1 MAASTVVA
9 PHRGKLLAPTL
20 SAPSE
25 PGMGQTAHM
34 QVAEIQRSR
43 LLAAAVSV
51 VDELGY
57 SDITVTHI
65 TQRARV
71 SRRTFYELF
80 ENREDCMAAMFEYT
94 LEQVGAE
101 VAAAGLD
108 GLPWR
113 ERVRRA
119 LWAILCFLD
128 REPMLA
134 RVCVV
139 QSLRGDQRVLER
151 RTEVLAEL
159 ARVVDE
165 GRGESARGESL
176 APLTAEGLVGAA
188 HSIVYARLL
197 KSEREP
203 LAGLLGDLM
212 AMVVL
217 PYLGP
222 EAARREQSRAL
233 PAPSVTN
240 SVEAVRKPA
249 RPEPDPLQ
257 SIPMRVTYRT
267 ARVLERIAKQPG
279 ISNREVA
286 DQAGISDQGQMSKL
300 LSRLEGFGL
309 IANSG
314 EGHSKGEPNA
324 WALTQTG
331 LQVAQSILVH
341 TPDRRDAV
349 PSRGQA

>member
-1 MAASTVVA
+1 
-9 PHRGKLLAPTL
+9 LLAPAL
-20 SAPSE
+20 SAAAE
-25 PGMGQTAHM
+25 LGVGQTAHM

-43 LLAAAVSV
+43 LLAAAVCM

-65 TQRARV
+65 THRARV

-80 ENREDCMAAMFEYT
+80 ENREDCLAAMFEYT
-94 LEQVGAE
+94 LEQIGAE
-101 VAAAGLD
+101 VAAAELD

-113 ERVRRA
+113 ERVRGA

-128 REPMLA
+128 REPTLA

-165 GRGESARGESL
+165 GRTGSARGESL

-188 HSIVYARLL
+188 HSIVYVRLL

-203 LAGLLGDLM
+203 LTSLLGDLM
-212 AMVVL
+212 GMIVL

-222 EAARREQSRAL
+222 ETARREQSRVL
-233 PAPSVTN
+233 PTLPVTGKVEVARDSVQ
-240 SVEAVRKPA
+240 S
-249 RPEPDPLQ
+249 EPDPLQ
-257 SIPMRVTYRT
+257 SIRMRVTYRT
-267 ARVLERIAKQPG
+267 ARVLERIAEQPG

-286 DQAGISDQGQMSKL
+286 DQAGITDQGQMSKL
-300 LSRLEGFGL
+300 LSRLERFGL
-309 IANSG
+309 IVNSG
-314 EGHSKGEPNA
+314 KGHSKGEPNA
-324 WALTQTG
+324 WALTQAG
-331 LQVAQSILVH
+331 VQVAQSILVH
-341 TPDRRDAV
+341 TPNH
-349 PSRGQA
+349 SQAA

>member
-1 MAASTVVA
+1 MA
-9 PHRGKLLAPTL
+9 
-20 SAPSE
+20 
-25 PGMGQTAHM
+25 QTAHM

-43 LLAAAVSV
+43 LLAAAVCM

-65 TQRARV
+65 THRARV

-80 ENREDCMAAMFEYT
+80 ENREDCLAAMFEYT
-94 LEQVGAE
+94 LEQIGAE
-101 VAAAGLD
+101 VAADGLD

-113 ERVRRA
+113 ERVRGA

-128 REPMLA
+128 REPTLA

-165 GRGESARGESL
+165 GRGEGARGESL

-203 LAGLLGDLM
+203 LTGLLGDLM
-212 AMVVL
+212 AMIVL

-233 PAPSVTN
+233 PALPVTN
-240 SVEAVRKPA
+240 SVEAVRESA

-267 ARVLERIAKQPG
+267 ARVLERIAEQPG

-286 DQAGISDQGQMSKL
+286 DQAGVSDQGQMSKL

-309 IANSG
+309 IVNSG
-314 EGHSKGEPNA
+314 EGHSKGESNA
-324 WALTQTG
+324 WALTHAG

-341 TPDRRDAV
+341 TPDRRDAI